1 MEEVTLKANKREIFG
16 KKVKQLRRQGI
27 LPAVIYGRKTEPVS
41 ISLDDREVNRVLAS
55 ISSTHL
61 INLDVDGEG
70 YTTLIRDRQRHPV
83 SGSILHIDF
92 YEVSMTEKLT
102 TDVNIII
109 RGEAPAAKNLGGIL
123 VTGQETL
130 EVECLPQD
138 LPERF
143 DVDISN
149 LEEIGDTI
157 YVRDISIPPEVD
169 LLTDPDEMVIVV
181 TTPAAEEEEVVEE
194 VEITEE
200 EPEVIERGKRDEEG
214 EEEGETEET
223 DEE

>member
-1 MEEVTLKANKREIFG
+1 MEEVTLKANKRDIIG

-27 LPAVIYGRKTEPVS
+27 LPAVIYGRNTDPVS
-41 ISLDDREVNRVLAS
+41 ISLDDREVNRVLAT
-55 ISSTHL
+55 ISSSHL
-61 INLDVDGEG
+61 INLDIDGEG

-102 TDVNIII
+102 TNVNIII
-109 RGEAPAAKNLGGIL
+109 RGEAPAAKNFGGIL

-130 EVECLPQD
+130 EIECLPQD

-143 DVDISN
+143 DVDISH

-157 YVRDISIPPEVD
+157 YVRDIPIPPEVD

-181 TTPAAEEEEVVEE
+181 TAPAAEEEEVVEE

-214 EEEGETEET
+214 EEDRETEES

>member
-1 MEEVTLKANKREIFG
+1 MEEVTLKANKRDIIG

-27 LPAVIYGRKTEPVS
+27 LPAVIYGRNTDPVS
-41 ISLDDREVNRVLAS
+41 ISLDDREVNRVLAT
-55 ISSTHL
+55 ISSSHL
-61 INLDVDGEG
+61 INLDIDGEG

-102 TDVNIII
+102 TNVNIII
-109 RGEAPAAKNLGGIL
+109 RGEAPAAKNFGGIL

-130 EVECLPQD
+130 EIECLPQD

-143 DVDISN
+143 DVDISH

-157 YVRDISIPPEVD
+157 YVRDIPIPPEVD

-214 EEEGETEET
+214 EEDSETEES

>member
-1 MEEVTLKANKREIFG
+1 M
-16 KKVKQLRRQGI
+16 
-27 LPAVIYGRKTEPVS
+27 S